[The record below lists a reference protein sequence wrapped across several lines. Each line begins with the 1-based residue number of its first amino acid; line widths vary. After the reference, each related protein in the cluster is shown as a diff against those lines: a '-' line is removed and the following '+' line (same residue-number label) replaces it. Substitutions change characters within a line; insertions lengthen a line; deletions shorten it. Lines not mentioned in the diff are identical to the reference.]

1 MERGVGDVEV
11 EAGGAQTGMAEQ
23 QLDATQVD
31 PGFEQM
37 GRKCVPQQMR
47 IHSLFQLGG
56 VAGLGA
62 NMGHARGGD
71 GFRHAG
77 ARKEPGLELIELG
90 PPGAS
95 NCKFTVSSK

>member
-37 GRKCVPQQMR
+37 CRKWVVYLYAAENS
-47 IHSLFQLGG
+47 I
-56 VAGLGA
+56 GLKT
-62 NMGHARGGD
+62 R
-71 GFRHAG
+71 
-77 ARKEPGLELIELG
+77 
-90 PPGAS
+90 
-95 NCKFTVSSK
+95 